1 MAGKRTYSDDD
12 LAKLYVALTANEG
25 NVKRTARDTGVPES
39 TVRMYK
45 KEWEAEGPPSLEGV
59 EQAVEAFTERAER
72 VRDKAL
78 EAIEGKIPTGKIGEL
93 TTLVG
98 VLDDKITRAKGLTL
112 GRVEHVHSLP
122 DAEVIRETLGAVF
135 KGALQAA
142 AQREEEIIDAEVV
155 EEQSPKELPRGR

>member
-1 MAGKRTYSDDD
+1 MAGKTTYSDDD
-12 LAKLYVALTANEG
+12 LARLYVALTANEG

-45 KEWEAEGPPSLEGV
+45 RKWESEGPPPIEGV
-59 EQAVEAFTERAER
+59 EEAVEAFAVRAER

-78 EAIEGKIPTGKIGEL
+78 DAIEDKIPNGKIGEL

-98 VLDDKITRAKGLTL
+98 VLDDKITRAKGLST

-122 DAEVIRETLGAVF
+122 DAEVIREALGAVF
-135 KGALQAA
+135 QGALQAA
-142 AQREEEIIDAEVV
+142 AQREEEIIDAEIV